1 MQALFSENFDQL
13 KKNLEKLNQEIEIK
27 SALIL
32 MSFDGHYKSEA
43 LNPLLKEFIK
53 PIMGGVFPELIVD
66 GQRKSKGVLLIPL
79 SFSFKPCRID
89 YNTDTIDYLTELDE
103 IYGQAGGKLVFV
115 FTDALGK
122 KKNEL
127 IESLFNFFGLTLSYL
142 GGGAGSLE
150 FNPFPCIIDN
160 DGIHQNA
167 CVIGLSDQPVGVGVA
182 HGWETI
188 SEPLKVTDSWDNQ
201 LKQINWEPAFHIYK
215 EIVEKHSKKKFTA
228 DNFFDIAKSYPLG
241 LVKIDDEL
249 IIRDPFMVEG
259 TTIFTVDRINQDE
272 YLSIMHG
279 NLNSL
284 LSAAKNA
291 KEQAESNLKKKSDN
305 MFVIDCIS
313 RVLFMQDDFSKELEI
328 LKQDNDTVNG
338 ALTIGEIANS
348 GSSFL
353 EIFNKTIVVAKW

>member
-1 MQALFSENFDQL
+1 MQALYSENFDQL
-13 KKNLEKLNQEIEIK
+13 KNDLERLNQDKEVN
-27 SALIL
+27 STLIL
-32 MSFDGHYKSEA
+32 MAFDGHFTSEV
-43 LNPLLKEFIK
+43 LNPLLKRFIK
-53 PIMGGVFPELIVD
+53 PIIGGVFPEIIVN
-66 GQRKSKGVLLIPL
+66 GERKSKGVLLMPL
-79 SFSFKPCRID
+79 NFTFKPCRID
-89 YNTDTIDYLTELDE
+89 YTTDTIDYLPELDE
-103 IYGQAGGKLVFV
+103 VFGRSSGKLAFV
-115 FTDALGK
+115 FTDALGT

-150 FNPFPCIIDN
+150 FNPFPCVIDN

-167 CVIGLSDQPVGVGVA
+167 CVIGLADQPAGVGVA

-201 LKQINWEPAFHIYK
+201 LKQINWEPAFHIYRD
-215 EIVEKHSKKKFTA
+215 IVEKHAKKKITPE
-228 DNFFDIAKSYPLG
+228 NFFDIAKSYPLG

-249 IIRDPFMVEG
+249 IIRDPFMMEG
-259 TTIFTVDRINQDE
+259 TTIFTIDRINQDE

-284 LSAAKNA
+284 LNAAQNA
-291 KEQAESNLKKKSDN
+291 KEQAKSNLDEKSEN

-328 LKQDNDTVNG
+328 LKKDNETVNG
-338 ALTIGEIANS
+338 ALTIGEIANN
-348 GSSFL
+348 GNSFL